1 MKNKIAIILIIVITL
16 LNVVI
21 LSWKFFLSDSNIE
34 SEKETENIE
43 TSKIA
48 QILENKESEYSI
60 NGTWLGWAF
69 GGFAEFTITDS
80 NEVIGRFVDDFSPNK
95 YEIIDAKLINDNIL
109 MVNSIT
115 KDSTIREYNEDNEYY
130 FFAVDENHVAMIK
143 KPMEIIANASVI
155 TKKTSGEGIVGVW
168 EYEDGN
174 TIEFIKED
182 ECNYGISGNCY
193 KMKES
198 SYSKME
204 DAYFDDY
211 FSYFKVGK
219 DFAIAGN
226 VDKMYGGM
234 MYNINNNKLYV
245 YAACILLRK

>member
-1 MKNKIAIILIIVITL
+1 MKNKIAIVLIIVIIL

-34 SEKETENIE
+34 SEKEKENIE

-60 NGTWLGWAF
+60 NATWLGWAF

-80 NEVIGRFVDDFSPNK
+80 NEVSGRFVDDVSPNK
-95 YEIIDAKLINDNIL
+95 YEIIDAELTNDNIL

-115 KDSTIREYNEDNEYY
+115 KDSTIREFGEDNEYY

-143 KPMEIIANASVI
+143 KPIQIITNASVI

-193 KMKES
+193 KTKQS

-204 DAYFDDY
+204 DAYLDDY

-226 VDKMYGGM
+226 VDKMYGEM
-234 MYNINNNKLYV
+234 MYNINNNKLYAYV
-245 YAACILLRK
+245 GCILLRK